1 MAKTPVDVLG
11 SIDILSNLS
20 ADDLNRLYSLMRI
33 EEYREGTTLFKE
45 GDTGEIMYIVLS
57 GSVSISV
64 RTQDGGVLE
73 LAEISEGSFF
83 GEMSIFDSTERSATC
98 TPKSD
103 TKVLSLRADNF
114 YEFIKTKP
122 EAGISIMRGMLKTT
136 AQRLATTG
144 AFLSDMV
151 TWGEKA
157 RARAITDDFTGLYNR
172 RFLDQAAEERLTE
185 AHRKGSPLSLMMLDL
200 DHFGTINDEYGQA
213 IGDRVVLAAV
223 EAFRKSFSSDTV
235 SVRYGG
241 DEFTFLLKETS
252 PEQALENYNKLIQEL
267 GKIELPVQSDAS
279 VKNVTASVGIA
290 AFPDSGDSFALL
302 MKQADKALYQ
312 AKEQGRGR
320 AVVWSENG
328 HKVRRKSGLYNLKEK
343 NRIITR
349 IIQAIAERD
358 NFLMLGHRNPDED
371 CIASMIAMGLLI
383 NKFSKNVYLMIPRR
397 VNENYQYLLH
407 ISRYN
412 EIGVIYNDEVLP
424 RDIST
429 VFLMDTPKPAMQEPF
444 PGSAELLSRRDVLKI
459 EIDHHLEADSS
470 YAGDPGYCLVDE
482 ASSACELVG
491 LLAFKL
497 AKKSSIIEAFSI
509 QEIFSRNFVLSVLTG
524 IIGDSKMGKYL
535 KTRRERWFYNLFSGL
550 FNEMLSSKTRRESR
564 NFSSMD
570 QVFTELQR
578 LTREEEACFSSMM
591 DSQAFFSNKVASVI
605 IERDAMS
612 SIESRFDHDTI
623 VSVARYLA
631 DVLAESSKMLSL
643 VVYPDRKAG
652 EGLIQ
657 FRVRRSEV
665 YKELDLRNILSTFS
679 IENGG
684 GHPGAI
690 GFRIPEKDIPN
701 ISHYSLELIRGIEQ
715 LLDK

>member
-1 MAKTPVDVLG
+1 MTKTPVEVLR
-11 SIDILSNLS
+11 SIDILSALS
-20 ADDLNRLYSLMRI
+20 TDDLNRLYSLMKT
-33 EEYREGTTLFKE
+33 EEYQEGKTLFRE

-57 GSVSISV
+57 GCVSISV
-64 RTQDGGVLE
+64 GTQDGGVLE

-83 GEMSIFDSTERSATC
+83 GEMSIFDSVKRSATC

-103 TKVLSLRADNF
+103 TTVLSLRAGDF
-114 YEFIKTKP
+114 YEFMKTKP
-122 EAGISIMRGMLKTT
+122 EAGISIMQEMLKTT
-136 AQRLATTG
+136 VQRLTATG
-144 AFLSDMV
+144 AFLTDMV

-185 AHRKGSPLSLMMLDL
+185 AHSKGTPLSIMMLDL
-200 DHFGTINDEYGQA
+200 DYFGTINSEYGQA
-213 IGDRVVLAAV
+213 VGDRVLLASV
-223 EAFRKSFSSDTV
+223 EAFRKTFSTDTV

-252 PEQALENYNKLIQEL
+252 PEQALEYCNSLLREL
-267 GKIELPVQSDAS
+267 GKITLPAQPGTS
-279 VKNVTASVGIA
+279 VKHISASIGIA
-290 AFPDSGDSFALL
+290 AFPDNGDSFAVL
-302 MKQADKALYQ
+302 MKQADKALYR
-312 AKEQGRGR
+312 AKEEGRGR
-320 AVVWSENG
+320 AVAWRQNARDG
-328 HKVRRKSGLYNLKEK
+328 RRKAGIYSLKEK
-343 NRIITR
+343 NRIISR
-349 IIQAIAERD
+349 IIQAVAERD
-358 NFLMLGHRNPDED
+358 NFLMLGHREPDED

-412 EIGVIYNDEVLP
+412 EIGIIYNNEELP

-429 VFLMDTPKPAMQEPF
+429 VFLMDTAKPSMQESF
-444 PGSAELLSRRDVLKI
+444 PGSAALLARRDVLKI
-459 EIDHHLEADSS
+459 EIDHHLAADSS

-482 ASSACELVG
+482 ASSASELVG

-497 AKKSSIIEAFSI
+497 SNECSIIEAFSI

-535 KTRRERWFYNLFSGL
+535 KTRRERWFYNLFSGM
-550 FNEMLSSKTRRESR
+550 FNEMLSSKTHQNSR

-578 LTREEEACFSSMM
+578 LTREEEECFNIMM
-591 DSQAFFSNKVASVI
+591 ESQALFSDQVASVI
-605 IERDAMS
+605 IGKETMS
-612 SIESRFDHDTI
+612 GIESRFDHDTI

-643 VVYPDRKAG
+643 VAYPDRKAG

-665 YKELDLRNILSTFS
+665 YKDLDLRTILSTFS

-690 GFRIPEKDIPN
+690 GFRIPEKDVPE
-701 ISHYSLELIRGIEQ
+701 ISGYSRELIKGIEK
-715 LLDK
+715 LLQ

>member
-1 MAKTPVDVLG
+1 
-11 SIDILSNLS
+11 
-20 ADDLNRLYSLMRI
+20 
-33 EEYREGTTLFKE
+33 
-45 GDTGEIMYIVLS
+45 
-57 GSVSISV
+57 
-64 RTQDGGVLE
+64 
-73 LAEISEGSFF
+73 
-83 GEMSIFDSTERSATC
+83 MSIFDSAERSATC

-103 TKVLSLRADNF
+103 TTVLSLRAGVF
-114 YEFIKTKP
+114 YEFIKSKP

-136 AQRLATTG
+136 AQRLTATG

-172 RFLDQAAEERLTE
+172 RFLDQAAEERLIE
-185 AHRKGSPLSLMMLDL
+185 AQRIGAPLCLMMLDL
-200 DHFGTINDEYGQA
+200 DHFGSINDEYGQVV
-213 IGDRVVLAAV
+213 GDQVLRAAV
-223 EAFRKSFSSDTV
+223 EAFRKTFSSDTV

-241 DEFTFLLKETS
+241 DEFTFLLKDTS
-252 PEQALENYNKLIQEL
+252 PEQALEYCKGLIQEL
-267 GKIELPVQSDAS
+267 GKIKLPVQPGAS
-279 VKNVTASVGIA
+279 VKHVAASIGIA
-290 AFPDSGDSFALL
+290 AFPEHGDSFAVL
-302 MKQADKALYQ
+302 MKQADKALYR
-312 AKEQGRGR
+312 AKEEGRSR
-320 AVVWSENG
+320 AVAWNENG
-328 HKVRRKSGLYNLKEK
+328 QDGRRKTGIYSLKEK
-343 NRIITR
+343 NRIISR
-349 IIQAIAERD
+349 IIQAIAEQD
-358 NFLMLGHRNPDED
+358 NFLMLGHRDPDED
-371 CIASMIAMGLLI
+371 CVASMIAMGLLI
-383 NKFSKNVYLMIPRR
+383 SKFAKNVYLMIPRR

-412 EIGVIYNDEVLP
+412 EIGIIYNDEELP

-429 VFLMDTPKPAMQEPF
+429 VFLMDTPKPAMQESF
-444 PGSAELLSRRDVLKI
+444 PGSAGLLARRELLKI
-459 EIDHHLEADSS
+459 EIDHHLGADSS

-482 ASSACELVG
+482 ASSASELVG

-497 AKKSSIIEAFSI
+497 SNECSIIEAFSI

-535 KTRRERWFYNLFSGL
+535 KTRRERWFYNLFSGM
-550 FNEMLSSKTRRESR
+550 FNEMLNSKTRQNSR

-578 LTREEEACFSSMM
+578 LTREEEQCFNSMM
-591 DSQAFFSNKVASVI
+591 ESQAFFSNKVASVI
-605 IERDAMS
+605 IRRETMGV
-612 SIESRFDHDTI
+612 IESRFDHDTI

-643 VVYPDRKAG
+643 VAYPDHKAG

-665 YKELDLRNILSTFS
+665 YKDIDLRTILSTFS

-690 GFRIPEKDIPN
+690 GFRVPEKDIPD
-701 ISHYSLELIRGIEQ
+701 ISHYSLELIRGIEK
-715 LLDK
+715 LIEK